1 MSRALVMIM
10 AGGTGGHIFP
20 GLAVARALQERGYRI
35 AWLGTKAG
43 LEARLVPEAGI
54 PLHTLAVRGLRGKSF
69 TSVIAGTARLAW
81 SIVQAIVILLRE
93 RPAVVI
99 GMGGYVAAPGG
110 LASYLTRRP
119 LFIHEQ
125 NAVAGSTNRFL
136 RRLASRVFTAF
147 DGAFVGSSKA
157 EWIGNPVRADIVAVG
172 ERRSAYSPER
182 ALRVLVLG
190 GSQGA
195 LAINRLLPDVL
206 VEMDNKATSQW
217 MEVWHQVGKAHLDTV
232 TQEYTSRGFSETRV
246 SAFIE
251 DMATAYAW
259 ADVVIARAG
268 ALTCSE
274 VTAAA
279 CPAVLIPLPNAI
291 DDHQRRNAAFL
302 ADAGAAVVLEQADTT
317 ARDLAELCIG
327 FTRAPERLSSMM
339 SAARGIAKLDATQR
353 MVRACEEAIGDR

>member
-1 MSRALVMIM
+1 MSRALIMIM

-20 GLAVARALQERGYRI
+20 GLAVARSLREQGYRI
-35 AWLGTKAG
+35 AWLGTNAG
-43 LEARLVPEAGI
+43 LETRLVPEAGI

-69 TSVIAGTARLAW
+69 ASVISGTVRLFW

-110 LASYLTRRP
+110 LASYLTGRP

-125 NAVAGSTNRFL
+125 NAIAGSTNRFL

-147 DGAFVGSSKA
+147 DGAFVGCSEA
-157 EWIGNPVRADIVAVG
+157 EWIGNPVRADITAIG
-172 ERRSAYSPER
+172 ERRIAYSPER

-206 VEMDNKATSQW
+206 VEIDNRATSQW
-217 MEVWHQVGKAHLDTV
+217 MEVWHQVGKAHLDSV
-232 TQEYTSRGFSETRV
+232 TQEYVSRGFSETRV
-246 SAFIE
+246 SAFID
-251 DMATAYAW
+251 DMAAAYEW
-259 ADVVIARAG
+259 ADLVIARAG

-291 DDHQRRNAAFL
+291 DDHQRKNAAFL
-302 ADAGAAVVLEQADTT
+302 ADAGAAVVLEQADTS
-317 ARDLAELCIG
+317 ARDLAELCID
-327 FTRAPERLSSMM
+327 FTQAPARLSSMM
-339 SAARGIAKLDATQR
+339 NAARGIAKVDATQR
-353 MVRACEEAIGDR
+353 IVRACEEVIGDR